1 MRGYKIAIGGK
12 GGVGKTTVCSIWA
25 QLFAQSGFDVLAIDA
40 DPDTNLAAALG
51 VACEQIPEPLIRMK
65 SLIGERTGTDR
76 NAIGAYF
83 RMNPEVSD
91 LPEKYWI
98 KTHGLKL
105 LVLGGIQKA
114 GAGCA
119 CSEGSFLRALLTHT
133 ILQRQ
138 EVVLVDLDAGVE
150 CMGRSSIEGI
160 DALVVVVEPGSRSLE
175 TAENISQ
182 MAKSLNIRQV
192 VAIANKITQPQQEE
206 LIRSRLGEISLLT
219 SIMSLPAIQEADMN
233 RTNVFDVGSEL
244 VRQLDEARKQLMT
257 MMEGTEDRKITSS
270 QDSDNMNVR
279 L

>member
-1 MRGYKIAIGGK
+1 MSGFKIAIGGK

-40 DPDTNLAAALG
+40 DPDTNLAAAMG
-51 VACEQIPEPLIRMK
+51 VPSDQAPEPIIHMK
-65 SLIGERTGTDR
+65 TLIGERTGTDR

-91 LPEKYWI
+91 LPEKYWLCVNN
-98 KTHGLKL
+98 LKL
-105 LVLGGIQKA
+105 LVLGGIKKA

-133 ILQRQ
+133 ILHRQ

-175 TAENISQ
+175 TAENISA
-182 MAKSLNIRQV
+182 MAKSMNIRQV
-192 VAIANKITQPQQEE
+192 AAIANKITHPEQIEQ
-206 LIRSRLGEISLLT
+206 IRLRLGDIPLLAGIE
-219 SIMSLPAIQEADMN
+219 SMPAIQEADMN
-233 RTNVFDVGSEL
+233 RINVFEVKDNLVQEL
-244 VRQLDEARKQLMT
+244 DKAQKNLMS
-257 MMEGTEDRKITSS
+257 MIA
-270 QDSDNMNVR
+270 
-279 L
+279 